1 MMKKLLFFLVFSA
14 ISQLIYAGSWNQ
26 KSSLGGVGRHRSC
39 GLSIANKGYI
49 GTGHVNGTGV
59 DISYKDWWEFDPA
72 SNSWT
77 QKADFPAFTHGAV
90 TFSTDTKGYVGGG
103 SGLGGEFYA
112 YDPTTNLWT
121 GIPLCP
127 LLVSDSQGFGVQ
139 NKGYVY
145 LSNQLAEF
153 DPALNSWSMKP
164 NAPISFGTWSCSFGN
179 NSSGFIKS
187 GGLFYEFKP
196 SQNIWVQRASFPG
209 VMSNGSSA
217 FSIYDKGYVTCGYVG
232 GLSTVTDE
240 VWEFNP
246 GNNVWTRV
254 QDFPGTKR
262 RFPVAFAIHNVGYF
276 GTGTNGINF
285 NDFWEYD
292 PLKAA
297 SGLDELAMNSVEMT
311 LYPNP
316 ALNNLSIE
324 LNGISEDIF
333 EELSVKIFSSDG
345 REVYADKV
353 VGLITQV
360 NRTELPKGI
369 YFVTLNHQGKKI
381 ESKKLILL

>member
-1 MMKKLLFFLVFSA
+1 MMKKLLFLLVFSV
-14 ISQLIYAGSWNQ
+14 ISHFIYAGSWNQ

-121 GIPLCP
+121 AIPLCP

-145 LSNQLAEF
+145 LGNQLAEF
-153 DPALNSWSMKP
+153 NPTTNSWSLKP

-196 SQNIWVQRASFPG
+196 SQNLWVQRASFPG
-209 VMSNGSSA
+209 IMSNGSSA

-246 GNNVWTRV
+246 GNNTWTRV

-292 PLKAA
+292 PLKAT
-297 SGLDELAMNSVEMT
+297 SGLDDLAMNSVEMT

-316 ALNNLSIE
+316 MVDNLSIE
-324 LNGISEDIF
+324 LKGITESDLND
-333 EELSVKIFSSDG
+333 LSVKIFSSDG
-345 REVYADKV
+345 REVYCENIG
-353 VGLITQV
+353 GLTTHV
-360 NRTELPKGI
+360 DRNNLPQGV
-369 YFVTLNHQGKKI
+369 YFVTLIHKGLKI
-381 ESKKLILL
+381 DSKKLILL